1 MAESK
6 NTLAQGMFI
15 REHTFNSGT
24 KVMNVSINVIDFC
37 SFIKEHMTEDTK
49 GNKWINLKLIPNK
62 NVGENKLSHTPILN
76 DYVRQN
82 AEKALD
88 ELASEVLVT
97 PSAEEREITEAPA
110 KQSKAK
116 QLRKLL
122 RKQSKLLKEM
132 TYHSNGN
139 SRNSILRC
147 YGLLYHCI

>member
-82 AEKALD
+82 AEQALED
-88 ELASEVLVT
+88 LASQVIT
-97 PSAEEREITEAPA
+97 PSAEERAITEAPT
-110 KQSKAK
+110 KKTKRKVVKKAIK
-116 QLRKLL
+116 KAVDNLPF
-122 RKQSKLLKEM
+122 
-132 TYHSNGN
+132 
-139 SRNSILRC
+139 
-147 YGLLYHCI
+147 

>member
-82 AEKALD
+82 AERALE

-97 PSAEEREITEAPA
+97 PSAEERAITEAPA
-110 KQSKAK
+110 KQSKVKTVKKAIK
-116 QLRKLL
+116 KAIKAVKGDDLPF
-122 RKQSKLLKEM
+122 
-132 TYHSNGN
+132 
-139 SRNSILRC
+139 
-147 YGLLYHCI
+147 

>member
-37 SFIKEHMTEDTK
+37 SFIKEHMTEDSK

-62 NVGENKLSHTPILN
+62 NVGDNKLSHTPILN
-76 DYVRQN
+76 DYIRQN

-97 PSAEEREITEAPA
+97 PSAEERAITEAPA
-110 KQSKAK
+110 KKTKGKAVK
-116 QLRKLL
+116 KAIKKAVDNLPF
-122 RKQSKLLKEM
+122 
-132 TYHSNGN
+132 
-139 SRNSILRC
+139 
-147 YGLLYHCI
+147 

>member
-24 KVMNVSINVIDFC
+24 KVMNVSINVVDFC

-82 AEKALD
+82 AEQALED
-88 ELASEVLVT
+88 LASQVIT
-97 PSAEEREITEAPA
+97 PSAEERAIVETPT
-110 KQSKAK
+110 KKTKRKTVKKAIK
-116 QLRKLL
+116 DKIIKVADNLPF
-122 RKQSKLLKEM
+122 
-132 TYHSNGN
+132 
-139 SRNSILRC
+139 
-147 YGLLYHCI
+147 